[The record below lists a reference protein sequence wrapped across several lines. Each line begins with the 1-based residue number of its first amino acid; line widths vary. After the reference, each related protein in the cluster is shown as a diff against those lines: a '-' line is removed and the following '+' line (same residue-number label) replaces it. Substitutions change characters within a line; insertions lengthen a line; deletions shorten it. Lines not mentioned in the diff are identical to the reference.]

1 MVCFQTKN
9 SNWGQFLEV
18 LAMGDDGIFYGQLV
32 HFTVYCYS
40 LWTFGIVHF
49 NISRF
54 GILYQEKSGNPGC
67 CQGPEIEHDPP
78 IGHFKFCLSISDSS
92 ESFNRFGFL
101 L

>member
-1 MVCFQTKN
+1 
-9 SNWGQFLEV
+9 
-18 LAMGDDGIFYGQLV
+18 MGHIHFFRNDDAL
-32 HFTVYCYS
+32 
-40 LWTFGIVHF
+40 
-49 NISRF
+49 
-54 GILYQEKSGNPGC
+54 EKSGNPGC